1 MSATKNLPVL
11 RIIGLEVLPDN
22 DQWTNRFEIHS
33 ESSDRVYVISQNK
46 KKRHWG
52 CSCPS
57 YRIRRCCKHLNTL
70 NLPTNEIPYEVKIIH
85 Q

>member
-11 RIIGLEVLPDN
+11 RIVGLDVLPDN

-52 CSCPS
+52 CSCPAW
-57 YRIRRCCKHLNTL
+57 RIHRKCKHLAAIG
-70 NLPTNEIPYEVKIIH
+70 LPAFEKPFEVKLVK
-85 Q
+85 